1 MQIRIIFVISRAD
14 VASLNIY
21 QHLKEFFPKEN
32 FYLTEKETIYCEN
45 LDKEINAD
53 MFVFLSR
60 HVSQAKIPTLSV
72 HVPGNFGPAEH
83 GGIARKLCIA
93 PALLMRN
100 IFLELNNLNNIG
112 YDVVYEATHHGP
124 YLAKKPCCFVEIG
137 STKEEWQNKE
147 AGKIVA
153 NAVANAVKNFKE
165 TKNIKIAI
173 GIGGQHTCSKFNKL
187 ALKQDI
193 AFGHVCA
200 KHSLV
205 YLNKEMF
212 NQAIKRTFEEVNVVC
227 LDWKGLGKYKEKI
240 KEILKDCNL
249 EIIKVK

>member
-112 YDVVYEATHHGP
+112 YDIVYEATHHGP
-124 YLAKKPCCFVEIG
+124 YLAK
-137 STKEEWQNKE
+137 N
-147 AGKIVA
+147 
-153 NAVANAVKNFKE
+153 
-165 TKNIKIAI
+165 
-173 GIGGQHTCSKFNKL
+173 
-187 ALKQDI
+187 
-193 AFGHVCA
+193 HVV
-200 KHSLV
+200 L
-205 YLNKEMF
+205 
-212 NQAIKRTFEEVNVVC
+212 
-227 LDWKGLGKYKEKI
+227 
-240 KEILKDCNL
+240 
-249 EIIKVK
+249 